1 MSMCASNDAAQRFL
15 NSVSKTKGV
24 NLWELFPTQDA
35 GIGLGLGLDLLGK
48 MLAFDPRER
57 LSAAEALRHPYFA
70 GLHVEDEREEP
81 VFRGARFSGAPFVAL
96 DTEDF
101 RRLIFQEI
109 TSYHPELA

>member
-15 NSVSKTKGV
+15 YSVSKTKGV

-35 GIGLGLGLDLLGK
+35 GLLGK

-81 VFRGARFSGAPFVAL
+81 VFRGARFSGAPFVTL